1 MADFTNFE
9 TALNEALIVYRH
21 KRILLACSG
30 GVDSVLLAHS
40 IKDSGID
47 FGIAHVNYGLRGEES
62 LQDAEFVCALA
73 TDLGV
78 EVYTKNVQLNT
89 AKSIQ
94 EEARNFRYQWFDQLC
109 EQFNYDV
116 IATAHHLDDSI
127 EGMIMSVFSGASLN
141 RLSGISDRST
151 IIRPLQNFSKAQL
164 VEYAH
169 MREWNYREDSSNFK
183 NDYLRN
189 FVRNQVLA
197 DLEARNPHSKKQL
210 LRSLQLFK
218 EQKTLNLAYRKRLE
232 NEVVSES
239 KEHSAYRIEAL
250 LQLAPLDVHL
260 RLLFEPF
267 GFTDFEA
274 IERLMV
280 AENAKEVYSALY
292 KLVKFE
298 GDLLLSSLSTPKP
311 LFRAR
316 FNEPNT
322 QEIDQTQPTF
332 KLSVRNDL
340 DQHGHLEVRLWNSED
355 RIRLSGLKGTKKVSK
370 LLRDLKI
377 DPIAKTAVQVL
388 LYNGRLLAVLG
399 HAVDADFTPL
409 ADETSYKE
417 ITVWHD

>member
-40 IKDSGID
+40 FKDSGID
-47 FGIAHVNYGLRGEES
+47 FAIAHVNYGLRGEES

-94 EEARNFRYQWFDQLC
+94 EEARNVRYQWFDQLC
-109 EQFNYDV
+109 EQFKYDV

-169 MREWNYREDSSNFK
+169 MREWKYIEDSSNFK

-250 LQLAPLDVHL
+250 LQLVPLDVHL

-274 IERLMV
+274 IERLLV

-298 GDLLLSSLSTPKP
+298 GELLLSSLSTPKP

-340 DQHGHLEVRLWNSED
+340 DQHGQLEVRLWNSED

>member
-62 LQDAEFVCALA
+62 LQDAEFVCTLA

-322 QEIDQTQPTF
+322 QEIDQAQPTF
-332 KLSVRNDL
+332 KLRVRNDL

>member
-1 MADFTNFE
+1 MSDFTNFE
-9 TALNEALIVYRH
+9 TALNEALIVYCH

-40 IKDSGID
+40 FKDSGID
-47 FGIAHVNYGLRGEES
+47 FAVAHVNYGLRGEES
-62 LQDAEFVCALA
+62 FQDAEFVCALA

-94 EEARNFRYQWFDQLC
+94 EEARNVRYQWFDQLC
-109 EQFNYDV
+109 EQFNYDF

-169 MREWNYREDSSNFK
+169 MREWNYREDSSNLK

-197 DLEARNPHSKKQL
+197 DLEGRNPHSKKQL

-218 EQKTLNLAYRKRLE
+218 EQKILNLAYRKRLE

-239 KEHSAYRIEAL
+239 EEHSAYRIDGL
-250 LQLAPLDVHL
+250 FQLAPLGVHL
-260 RLLFEPF
+260 KLLFEPF

-274 IERLMV
+274 VERLLV
-280 AENAKEVYSALY
+280 AENGKEVYSALY

-298 GDLLLSSLSTPKP
+298 GELLLSSLSTPKQ

-322 QEIDQTQPTF
+322 REIDQAQPAY

-340 DQHGHLEVRLWNSED
+340 DQSARLEVRFWNSED
-355 RIRLSGLKGTKKVSK
+355 RIRLSGLKGSKKVSK

-377 DPIAKTAVQVL
+377 DPIAKSSVQVL

-399 HAVDADFTPL
+399 HAVDADFMPL

>member
-1 MADFTNFE
+1 M
-9 TALNEALIVYRH
+9 
-21 KRILLACSG
+21 
-30 GVDSVLLAHS
+30 
-40 IKDSGID
+40 
-47 FGIAHVNYGLRGEES
+47 
-62 LQDAEFVCALA
+62 
-73 TDLGV
+73 
-78 EVYTKNVQLNT
+78 
-89 AKSIQ
+89 
-94 EEARNFRYQWFDQLC
+94 
-109 EQFNYDV
+109 
-116 IATAHHLDDSI
+116 
-127 EGMIMSVFSGASLN
+127 
-141 RLSGISDRST
+141 
-151 IIRPLQNFSKAQL
+151 
-164 VEYAH
+164 
-169 MREWNYREDSSNFK
+169 
-183 NDYLRN
+183 
-189 FVRNQVLA
+189 
-197 DLEARNPHSKKQL
+197 
-210 LRSLQLFK
+210 
-218 EQKTLNLAYRKRLE
+218 
-232 NEVVSES
+232 
-239 KEHSAYRIEAL
+239 
-250 LQLAPLDVHL
+250 HL

-274 IERLMV
+274 IERLLV

-298 GDLLLSSLSTPKP
+298 GELLLSSLSTPKP

-322 QEIDQTQPTF
+322 QEIDQAQPTF

>member
-1 MADFTNFE
+1 MSDFTDFE

-40 IKDSGID
+40 FKDSGID
-47 FGIAHVNYGLRGEES
+47 LAIAHVNYGLRGEES

-73 TDLGV
+73 ADLGV

-94 EEARNFRYQWFDQLC
+94 EEARNVRYQWFDQLC
-109 EQFNYDV
+109 EQFNYDF

-169 MREWNYREDSSNFK
+169 MREWNYREDSSNLK

-197 DLEARNPHSKKQL
+197 DLESRNPHSKKQL

-218 EQKTLNLAYRKRLE
+218 KQKTLNLAYRKRLE

-239 KEHSAYRIEAL
+239 EEHSAYRIEAL

-274 IERLMV
+274 IERLLV

-298 GDLLLSSLSTPKP
+298 GELLLSSLSTPKP

-322 QEIDQTQPTF
+322 QEIDQAQPTF

-355 RIRLSGLKGTKKVSK
+355 RIRLKGLKGTKKVSK

>member
-94 EEARNFRYQWFDQLC
+94 EEARNVRYQWFDQLC

-322 QEIDQTQPTF
+322 QEIDQAQPTF
-332 KLSVRNDL
+332 KLRVRNDL
-340 DQHGHLEVRLWNSED
+340 DQHGYLEVRLWNSED